1 MVASQQMK
9 RVCPWPICQYCSLPS
24 MFLHELHRKWAANEV
39 KEVLRAPH
47 VAGSMP
53 LTAPDLPPR
62 LEVDGVL
69 PAL

>member
-1 MVASQQMK
+1 
-9 RVCPWPICQYCSLPS
+9 
-24 MFLHELHRKWAANEV
+24 MFLHELHRKWAVNEV

-53 LTAPDLPPR
+53 LTPSNLPQW
-62 LEVDGVL
+62 LEVGGVL